1 MQHLQFLNLKK
12 KKKNWKSEVWQKY
25 KTGDKCDPVCGFSV
39 KTAEMSCSRVSLT
52 KRKKK
57 ESRLDYQAY
66 DKYGELNLNLH
77 AWIFP
82 LINEGRGILLC
93 LWDWGQLI
101 KAENRSETLISR
113 LSKTHSN
120 TALRPLCFLLTVRP
134 QISFLLNADSDIE
147 IWNWKSMF
155 SGSNK

>member
-12 KKKNWKSEVWQKY
+12 KKRTENLKFDRNTRLAISAIPCVDLVWKRQRWVAR
-25 KTGDKCDPVCGFSV
+25 G
-39 KTAEMSCSRVSLT
+39 SLSP
-52 KRKKK
+52 KEKK

-101 KAENRSETLISR
+101 KAENRSEKLISR